1 MTQVPDWLLFFERT
15 YPSAN
20 VALIRGEHPVLVDTG
35 YGSELAATENL
46 LREAGVPPESLSLIV
61 NTHYHSDHVGGNG
74 GLQRRYE
81 TPVAAHR
88 WEAALV
94 NNRDREACSAEW
106 LGQPVEP
113 YEVNIPLSDGDEVD
127 AGGVALEVLHTLGH
141 TLGHISLYAPEEQVF
156 IFEDAVHDDVAW
168 INPYREGAGAL
179 ERTAESLDRLARL
192 PIRWACSGHGPAIE
206 DPLAVIDGARRRYD
220 KWLSDPQK
228 AAWHGCKRIFSY
240 ALMLR
245 DGLDKAEVTD
255 YLLGCPWF
263 QDYAVTASGWSRRSS
278 SSRCSRRCSA
288 PRPPG
293 GEMDAWWSWRR
304 IPRRPRT
311 GRPSPPGRR
320 TGQHHSTGRPRIKE
334 SSWPYTKFA
343 LEPRFEL
350 PN

>member
-1 MTQVPDWLLFFERT
+1 VTQVPDWLLFFERT

-81 TPVAAHR
+81 TPIAAHR

-156 IFEDAVHDDVAW
+156 IFGDAVHGDDVAW

-179 ERTAESLDRLARL
+179 ERTAESLDRLAGL

-206 DPLAVIDGARRRYD
+206 DPLAVIDAARRRYD

-245 DGLDKAEVTD
+245 DGLDKAEVTY
-255 YLLGCPWF
+255 YLLGSPCF
-263 QDYAVTASGWSRRSS
+263 QDYGRYGFGMEEPEDFVEPLLAEMLRSEAAGWR
-278 SSRCSRRCSA
+278 
-288 PRPPG
+288 
-293 GEMDAWWSWRR
+293 D
-304 IPRRPRT
+304 
-311 GRPSPPGRR
+311 GRLVVLA
-320 TGQHHSTGRPRIKE
+320 
-334 SSWPYTKFA
+334 PYTA
-343 LEPRFEL
+343 PPADWPPEPPWPKDWPAPLDGATPDQRE
-350 PN
+350 